1 MKEKLLEALKLKFP
15 GVSETTLSII
25 VANKAGSIADEA
37 QIASVVEA
45 ITFDQ
50 VIQSVTD
57 HRITDANKKAL
68 ENYEKKHGLKDGK
81 PVQQQQQQ
89 QQTQTQTQQ
98 QTNDDAPQWAKEL
111 IKQNQELAAKVAGFE
126 TKTKQQQLSEK
137 LAARL
142 NEKKIP
148 VKLMAGRVLSDESE
162 LDSVF
167 TEIEALHTEI
177 RQSVVNETVAETVPG
192 SSVALSGKKQIE
204 SAVDNWYKDKQSS
217 LETQKK

>member
-1 MKEKLLEALKLKFP
+1 MKEKLLNALKLKFP
-15 GVSETTLSII
+15 GVSETSLSII
-25 VANKAGSIADEA
+25 ATNKAGSIADEA
-37 QIASVVEA
+37 QIDSVAES

-50 VIQSVTD
+50 VMQSVVD
-57 HRITDANKKAL
+57 SRIADANKKAVDKF
-68 ENYEKKHGLKDGK
+68 KKAHGIKDDE
-81 PVQQQQQQ
+81 PVQQQ
-89 QQTQTQTQQ
+89 QQTQTQTQ
-98 QTNDDAPQWAKEL
+98 TNDDTPQWAKDL
-111 IKQNQELAAKVAGFE
+111 IKQNQELTTKLAGFE

-162 LDSVF
+162 IDSVF

-204 SAVDNWYKDKQSS
+204 SAVETWHKDKQSS

>member
-45 ITFDQ
+45 LTFDQ

-89 QQTQTQTQQ
+89 QTQTHT
-98 QTNDDAPQWAKEL
+98 QTNDDTPQWAKDL
-111 IKQNQELAAKVAGFE
+111 IKQNQELATKIAGFE

-192 SSVALSGKKQIE
+192 SSVDLSGKKQIE
-204 SAVDNWYKDKQSS
+204 SAVDEWHNSKQTS

>member
-1 MKEKLLEALKLKFP
+1 MKDKLLNALKLKFP
-15 GVSETTLSII
+15 GVSETSLSII
-25 VANKAGSIADEA
+25 ATNKAGSIADEA
-37 QIASVVEA
+37 QIDSVAES

-50 VIQSVTD
+50 VMQSVVD
-57 HRITDANKKAL
+57 SRIADANKKAVDKF
-68 ENYEKKHGLKDGK
+68 KKAHGIKDDE
-81 PVQQQQQQ
+81 PVQQQQQ

-98 QTNDDAPQWAKEL
+98 ETNDDAPQWAKEL

-167 TEIEALHTEI
+167 TEIESLHTEI
-177 RQSVVNETVAETVPG
+177 RQSVVNETVSETVPG

-204 SAVDNWYKDKQSS
+204 SAVDEWHNSKQTS